1 MRLFRI
7 IALASLLLSPAAVS
21 ADDARPHMT
30 LYKNPECGCCEGHA
44 DYLRQ
49 SGFDVETIATH
60 DLPLIRQ
67 EHQVPAGLAGCHTIL
82 VEGYVVEGH
91 VSASIIER
99 LLAERPAIK
108 GISLPGMPTG
118 SPGMSGPKTEPFT
131 IYSFGGEEEPQV
143 YAVE

>member
-1 MRLFRI
+1 MRILTT
-7 IALASLLLSPAAVS
+7 IAFSLSLLSPVAGVAE
-21 ADDARPHMT
+21 DAKPQMT
-30 LYKNPECGCCEGHA
+30 LYKTPQCDCCEGHA
-44 DYLRQ
+44 EHLRQ

-60 DLPLIRQ
+60 DLSLIKQ
-67 EHQVPAGLAGCHTIL
+67 EHDVPAELAGCHTIL
-82 VEGYVVEGH
+82 VDGYVVEGH

-118 SPGMSGPKTEPFT
+118 SPGMAGPKTEPFT
-131 IYSFGGEEEPQV
+131 IYTFGGEGDRQV